1 MGAFILTN
9 LRLAL
14 DGVAFAGL
22 LFLVAS
28 GFTLIF
34 GLMRIANL
42 AHGSFYLVG
51 GYIGY
56 TLVVQF
62 HGNFWLALIVGALSI
77 GALGVLVERAL
88 LRFMRGQELAEVLA
102 TVGLSLILGDLALV
116 VFGGT
121 PENVPTPPSLAH
133 SVQFGN
139 FTYPLDHL
147 FVLGLS
153 VVVAVGLWLFT
164 TRTRYG
170 AIIRAGVDD
179 AEMVSGLGI
188 NIRAVFTGIFFLG
201 AALAGLSGVAGGM
214 ILGLG
219 PTYDGT
225 ILQFAL
231 VVVIIGGLG
240 SLPGAVVGS
249 LIVGLVDVFGKTYL
263 PELAYFTV
271 FAPMVIMLALRP
283 RGLFGR
289 A

>member
-1 MGAFILTN
+1 MGSFILTN
-9 LRLAL
+9 LTLAL

-56 TLVVQF
+56 TLVTQF
-62 HGNFWLALIVGALSI
+62 HGSFWLALIVGALSI
-77 GALGVLVERAL
+77 GVLGVLVELVL
-88 LRFMRGQELAEVLA
+88 LRFLRGQELAEVLA

-121 PENVPTPPSLAH
+121 PENVPTPPLLAQRI
-133 SVQFGN
+133 VIGGFV
-139 FTYPLDHL
+139 YPVDHL
-147 FVLGLS
+147 FVLALGIL
-153 VVVAVGLWLFT
+153 VAVGLWLFT

-188 NIRAVFTGIFFLG
+188 NIRAVFTGVFFLG

-219 PTYDGT
+219 PTYDST
-225 ILQFAL
+225 ILQFGL

-240 SLPGAVVGS
+240 SLPGAIVGS

-263 PELAYFTV
+263 PELSYFTV

>member
-51 GYIGY
+51 GYVGY

-62 HGNFWLALIVGALSI
+62 HVSFWLALIVGALSI
-77 GALGVLVERAL
+77 GVLGVVVERVL

-121 PENVPTPPSLAH
+121 PENVPTPPALAH
-133 SVQFGN
+133 SVQFGS

-249 LIVGLVDVFGKTYL
+249 LVVGLVDVFGKTYL